1 MSTTQENLKQVKEE
15 ANNILKTLSA
25 VKGDR
30 YAETVRVLLLCK
42 QLADIGGIMCEEIG
56 AHNEAMAKACA
67 FGMSQ
72 CLTTLAITLRTVSQS
87 TDDDWNSMMKDSTAI
102 IDSIGGLM
110 RQAVDAGRDGKSFGG
125 TD

>member
-1 MSTTQENLKQVKEE
+1 MNTTKENLQQVKEE

-25 VKGDR
+25 VKGER
-30 YAETVRVLLLCK
+30 YAETIRILLLAK
-42 QLADIGGIMCEEIG
+42 QLADIGGIMCEEI
-56 AHNEAMAKACA
+56 AETNEAMAKACA

-72 CLTTLAITLRTVSQS
+72 CLTTVALTLRTVAQAS
-87 TDDDWNSMMKDSTAI
+87 DDDWNSMMKDSTAI

-110 RQAVDAGRDGKSFGG
+110 RQAVDAGREGKSFGG